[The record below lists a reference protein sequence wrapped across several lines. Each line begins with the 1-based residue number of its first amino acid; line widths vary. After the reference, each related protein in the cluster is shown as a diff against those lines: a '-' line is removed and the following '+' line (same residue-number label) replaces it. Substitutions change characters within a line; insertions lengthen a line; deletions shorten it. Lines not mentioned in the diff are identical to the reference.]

1 MEILAAEFPDIFQNY
16 IEIVPDPNKPEQQ
29 IYVYEEFAE
38 STNNKSLSL
47 EETSEVSPSG
57 SSPQSLSFSQS
68 HQEFFDSKI
77 NFVKSNSGAVKE
89 KFSSVSGKNEGH
101 AGSNKTVKNF
111 EPKNNDRNAAS
122 STTLETRKET
132 SANLKPSFPSNSF
145 EENSLT
151 FRKSVADGRI
161 DMGANND
168 SPVTSVQS
176 VKDITLSTEDSP
188 LDSQLQGDNGIEN
201 RLTSSDD
208 GVNFDPSRDDAP
220 TLDEVDQILSD
231 LMLNSDINS
240 NKVQYQL
247 DFEKSGYGCSW
258 SNSTGICIHGMS
270 CPFTNKVLD
279 LENLSLIQH
288 DKEATLPLKPG
299 KSGGKL
305 PGFLV
310 LKDTP
315 RGLIKVP
322 NEKLSPN
329 TIQQMKTNLQ
339 KEKKG
344 PAEKFSL
351 SNERKLIESLKPDK
365 SEGLLPGYLVLKHT
379 PRGLMKV
386 PEEKIAPQSIQQMK
400 DNILRGEPPQ
410 LYRIPKTGLKTIET
424 SSSRQMKVPFETNSQ
439 STNPGLRTYFPR
451 GVHPQFTRDP
461 GSFSHHGLRQTTPM
475 SIAAVQTVQSTKM
488 HVSSKPAQENSTLD
502 DISNMRIWRPPT
514 NTYVVRVPL
523 KQESSPTYLP
533 PGSGQDTPSFVMCED
548 CDDRFA
554 DRRTLV
560 KHARNS
566 HQVYQCSKCGVKTEG
581 YYRMASHSKRF
592 HPKEPVI
599 KCNCGRTFGE
609 KRGYM
614 KHVSTCGLY
623 QNNS

>member
-1 MEILAAEFPDIFQNY
+1 
-16 IEIVPDPNKPEQQ
+16 
-29 IYVYEEFAE
+29 
-38 STNNKSLSL
+38 
-47 EETSEVSPSG
+47 
-57 SSPQSLSFSQS
+57 
-68 HQEFFDSKI
+68 
-77 NFVKSNSGAVKE
+77 
-89 KFSSVSGKNEGH
+89 
-101 AGSNKTVKNF
+101 
-111 EPKNNDRNAAS
+111 
-122 STTLETRKET
+122 
-132 SANLKPSFPSNSF
+132 
-145 EENSLT
+145 
-151 FRKSVADGRI
+151 
-161 DMGANND
+161 MGANKD
-168 SPVTSVQS
+168 SPITSVQS
-176 VKDITLSTEDSP
+176 VKDITPSTEDSH
-188 LDSQLQGDNGIEN
+188 LVGSQLQGDNGMEN
-201 RLTSSDD
+201 QLISSDD
-208 GVNFDPSRDDAP
+208 GVNFGPSRDDAP

-247 DFEKSGYGCSW
+247 DYEKSGYGCSW

-329 TIQQMKTNLQ
+329 TIQQIKTNIQ
-339 KEKKG
+339 KEK
-344 PAEKFSL
+344 
-351 SNERKLIESLKPDK
+351 
-365 SEGLLPGYLVLKHT
+365 
-379 PRGLMKV
+379 KV

-400 DNILRGEPPQ
+400 DNILRGEHPQ
-410 LYRIPKTGLKTIET
+410 VYRIPKTGLQPIQT
-424 SSSRQMKVPFETNSQ
+424 SSSREMKVPFETNSQ
-439 STNPGLRTYFPR
+439 STNPGFKTYFPR
-451 GVHPQFTRDP
+451 GVHPQFTRDS

-514 NTYVVRVPL
+514 NTYVVKVPL
-523 KQESSPTYLP
+523 KQESSPSYLP
-533 PGSGQDTPSFVMCED
+533 PGEDTLSYVLCED

-560 KHARNS
+560 KHTRNS
-566 HQVYQCSKCGVKTEG
+566 HQIYQ
-581 YYRMASHSKRF
+581 
-592 HPKEPVI
+592 
-599 KCNCGRTFGE
+599 
-609 KRGYM
+609 
-614 KHVSTCGLY
+614 
-623 QNNS
+623 